1 MLQAIYPSFILHKHR
16 DMPDAFNEGL
26 AEIAMNEAAEH
37 RITEEDNPRN
47 LGNRS
52 NHFGHVRHNMLKDNK
67 SDPHVCQLLEMVRSG
82 ICEFLMTAYGFA
94 FDGEINANAET
105 FFQDRDR
112 GENLGI
118 FTHSHRKSDFVVT
131 YYPLVEVDPDY
142 ADDQLRSGALRFY
155 DPAGVGARLWPNHN
169 PRVHCGSWF
178 QIVPRTG
185 SMVVFEGHVPH
196 DSSYFEGPRRVC
208 IPVQCDL
215 ILPNSQTKTPIGGS
229 DGL

>member
-1 MLQAIYPSFILHKHR
+1 MLQEIYPNFILHKHW
-16 DMPDAFNEGL
+16 DMPKIFNDGL
-26 AEIAMNEAAEH
+26 AEIAMNEAAAH
-37 RITEEDNPRN
+37 RIAREDNPRN

-52 NHFGHVRHNMLKDNK
+52 NHFGHVRHNMLEDHK
-67 SDPHVCQLLEMVRSG
+67 SDPHVCQLLEMVRSA
-82 ICEFLMTAYGFA
+82 IREFLVSAYGYA
-94 FDGEINANAET
+94 FEGEILASAET
-105 FFQDRDR
+105 FYQRRDR

-131 YYPLVEVDPDY
+131 YYPLVEVDPEFSR
-142 ADDQLRSGALRFY
+142 DQLRSGALRFY
-155 DPAGVGARLWPNHN
+155 DPAGVGARLWPNNN

-178 QIVPRTG
+178 QIIPQAG

-215 ILPNSQTKTPIGGS
+215 VLSNSQVKTRIGGAH
-229 DGL
+229 GL

>member
-1 MLQAIYPSFILHKHR
+1 MLQAIYPNFILHKHCE
-16 DMPDAFNEGL
+16 MPDAFNEGL
-26 AEIAMNEAAEH
+26 AEIAMNDAATH

-52 NHFGHVRHNMLKDNK
+52 NHFGHVLHNMLDEHKA
-67 SDPHVCQLLEMVRSG
+67 DPHVLQLLEMVRAAL
-82 ICEFLMTAYGFA
+82 CEFLVSAYGYA
-94 FDGEINANAET
+94 FDGDISASAET
-105 FFQDRDR
+105 FYQRRDH

-131 YYPLVEVDPDY
+131 YYPLVEIDPDY

-155 DPAGVGARLWPNHN
+155 DPAGVGQRLWPNQN

-178 QIVPRTG
+178 QVIPRTG

-196 DSSYFEGPRRVC
+196 DSSYFEGARRVC

-215 ILPNSQTKTPIGGS
+215 VLPNSQAKTRIGGAH
-229 DGL
+229 GL

>member
-1 MLQAIYPSFILHKHR
+1 MLQAIYPNFILHKR
-16 DMPDAFNEGL
+16 WDMPKTFNDGL
-26 AEIAMNEAAEH
+26 AAIAMDEATAH
-37 RITEEDNPRN
+37 RIRRDDNPRN
-47 LGNRS
+47 LGNLS
-52 NHFGHVRHNMLKDNK
+52 NHFGHVRHNMLTDHKT
-67 SDPHVCQLLEMVRSG
+67 DPHVRQLLEMVRSA
-82 ICEFLMTAYGFA
+82 ICEFLFSAYGFA
-94 FDGEINANAET
+94 FEDEILASAET
-105 FFQDRDR
+105 FYQQRDR

-155 DPAGVGARLWPNHN
+155 DPAGVGARLWPNRN
-169 PRVHCGSWF
+169 AQVHCGSWY
-178 QIVPRTG
+178 QVIPRTG

-196 DSSYFEGPRRVC
+196 DSSYFEGAQRVC

-215 ILPNSQTKTPIGGS
+215 VFPNSQVKTRIGGS